1 MNPEQQ
7 AVRRDADCGTP
18 SVVSVADWQALKSQL
33 MALALG
39 TEALWLPC
47 LAHQPSIPH
56 YI

>member
-18 SVVSVADWQALKSQL
+18 SVVRVADWQALKSQL

-39 TEALWLPC
+39 TEAEGMRP
-47 LAHQPSIPH
+47 
-56 YI
+56 